1 MNREEINA
9 TLRSLIGTEA
19 ARAFLSLL
27 TAYQEKVKDALTEA
41 TGDEVIRLQGEYRL
55 LVKLKK
61 SLTPTERTTNLPG
74 GYD

>member
-1 MNREEINA
+1 MNKEEINA

-19 ARAFLSLL
+19 ARAVLGLL
-27 TAYQEKVKDALTEA
+27 TAYQEKIKDALTEA
-41 TGDEVIRLQGEYRL
+41 TGDEIVRLQGEYRL

-61 SLTPTERTTNLPG
+61 SFTPTERSTSLPG